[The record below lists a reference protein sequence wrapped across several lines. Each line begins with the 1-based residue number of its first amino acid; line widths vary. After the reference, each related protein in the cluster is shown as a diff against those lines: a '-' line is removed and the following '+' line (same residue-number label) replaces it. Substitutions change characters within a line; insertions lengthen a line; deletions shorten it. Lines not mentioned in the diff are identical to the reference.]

1 VPSAVRRALIVAS
14 VFRCTADTLS
24 GFFRARFFSN
34 REDRHQSLDGKDLLA
49 STITTVEKWLS
60 NFRSPSE
67 KVAEVFVTPLCW
79 AKPSERSRKQ
89 AH

>member
-1 VPSAVRRALIVAS
+1 MKNSYFSTETVW
-14 VFRCTADTLS
+14 FDT
-24 GFFRARFFSN
+24 
-34 REDRHQSLDGKDLLA
+34 LA